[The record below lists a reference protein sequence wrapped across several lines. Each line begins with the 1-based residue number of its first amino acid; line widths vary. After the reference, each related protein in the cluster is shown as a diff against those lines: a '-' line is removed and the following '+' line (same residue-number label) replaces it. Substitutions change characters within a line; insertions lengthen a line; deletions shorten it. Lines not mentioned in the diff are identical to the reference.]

1 MSTTK
6 RPRRA
11 IFVAVAAAVNIVALI
26 AIVSIESAA
35 IDDVLAS
42 ETRDIAQRFDAT
54 MNDYEHSFLLFSQM
68 MERQIAH
75 DPAPDQ
81 VERFLKESNDP
92 LSAIEGDTF
101 DGLYMY
107 YEGRYLYS
115 WDTPASVYEESGFD
129 ATERPWYLSAIAADG
144 EVAFTPP
151 YMSYANHYILST
163 VSQLQPD
170 GRTVFAY
177 DIKMGAIQDI
187 ATLSAKLTGGKL
199 MIYDGDGTIIG
210 STDESYLGSNLHATA
225 QKAQQRAQETRSKA
239 EKESFATDEDRR
251 KAGEEADAAASF
263 AGFWEGF
270 DGSFASLEQASDT
283 TRFIMVDGKPFF
295 GRVQREGD
303 WGFLALAPASS
314 LLVETAGS
322 WLVPL
327 LLVELLLVYVLMRA
341 SKAQKAREL
350 RRAYI
355 ELGQMQSRLEIALEA
370 AKKDASIDDLTGM
383 MNARSFKRAVTSQLN
398 AMEPNERGI
407 FIMLDGDRFKRIND
421 TYGHDAGDEAIKLS
435 AQMIVGR
442 IRVVDIACRLHGDE
456 FAIFLS
462 GTDDYEVAKRLLA
475 DINKTIASE
484 SGKRGIPAISLSAGA
499 VAAKRGDSYLDL
511 SKRADEAL
519 YRAKDTHNGGFEHGG
534 N

>member
-1 MSTTK
+1 MGTTK
-6 RPRRA
+6 RSRKA
-11 IFVAVAAAVNIVALI
+11 VFAAVAAAVNIIALVAI
-26 AIVSIESAA
+26 FSVETAA

-54 MNDYEHSFLLFSQM
+54 MDDYEHSFLLFSQM
-68 MERQIAH
+68 MERQIAE
-75 DPAPDQ
+75 DPDPDN
-81 VERFLKESNDP
+81 VERFLKEANDP
-92 LSAIEGDTF
+92 LDAIEGDTF

-187 ATLSAKLTGGKL
+187 ASLSAKLAGGNL
-199 MIYDGDGTIIG
+199 MIYDGDGTVIG
-210 STDESYLGSNLHATA
+210 STDESYLGSNLHVSADEA
-225 QKAQQRAQETRSKA
+225 ALLAQEARAKA
-239 EKESFATDEDRR
+239 EGNSFASEEDRE

-263 AGFWEGF
+263 AAFWQGF
-270 DGSFASLEQASDT
+270 DDSFSSLDQASGT
-283 TRFIMVDGKPFF
+283 TRFVTVDGQPFF
-295 GRVQREGD
+295 GRVQREGE

-314 LLVETAGS
+314 VLMETAGS

-350 RRAYI
+350 RSAYI
-355 ELGQMQSRLEIALEA
+355 ELGQMQSRLELALEA

-383 MNARSFKRAVTSQLN
+383 MNARSFKKAVVSQLN
-398 AMEPNERGI
+398 AMEPDDRGI

-442 IRVVDIACRLHGDE
+442 IRVVDVACRLHGDE

-462 GTDDYEVAKRLLA
+462 GTEDYEVAKRLLA
-475 DINKTIASE
+475 DINATIASE

-499 VAAKRGDSYLDL
+499 VAAKKGDSYLEL

-519 YRAKDTHNGGFEHGG
+519 YRAKESHNGGFEHGQE
-534 N
+534 